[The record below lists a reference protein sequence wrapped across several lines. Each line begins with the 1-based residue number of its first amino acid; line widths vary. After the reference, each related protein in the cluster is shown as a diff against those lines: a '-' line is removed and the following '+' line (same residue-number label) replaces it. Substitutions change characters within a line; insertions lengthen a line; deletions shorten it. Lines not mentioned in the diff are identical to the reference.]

1 MLKEAREMTGEEMNE
16 EMEEA
21 RKEVEDETI
30 NWNSNGDEMEL
41 RNVEEGING
50 NGSSRNDGSNYPEIN
65 LYPKSP
71 NPNLNRSND
80 IIFDRDETSEDQ
92 VGSTSNTTT
101 NGDSNPNHNLPKP
114 NSNHNNNNS
123 ISKTANHLKDGAR
136 NLCGLC
142 FSPVY
147 AQAFVLTF
155 LGEWGDRSQIATI
168 ALAAAHVSI
177 CRFVKRMIFFS
188 FFANEAFV
196 PSFSRSQKRLSF
208 TDKLLILSFFC
219 VSISYLSECGLGELR
234 NDSWSWGMYRYRS
247 PGWKCVS
254 S

>member
-1 MLKEAREMTGEEMNE
+1 MTGEEMNE

-50 NGSSRNDGSNYPEIN
+50 NGSGRNDGSNYPEIN

-80 IIFDRDETSEDQ
+80 IIFDRDENSEDQ
-92 VGSTSNTTT
+92 VGSTSNTTANT
-101 NGDSNPNHNLPKP
+101 NGDSNPNHNLPKTS
-114 NSNHNNNNS
+114 SNHNNNNS

-177 CRFVKRMIFFS
+177 CRFVKRVTFFS
-188 FFANEAFV
+188 FLLME
-196 PSFSRSQKRLSF
+196 LSF
-208 TDKLLILSFFC
+208 QAFREAENVLISLTS
-219 VSISYLSECGLGELR
+219 R
-234 NDSWSWGMYRYRS
+234 
-247 PGWKCVS
+247 
-254 S
+254 